1 MKKVFLL
8 LPVIAMLFS
17 CTGNNNNQ
25 DNGGYKPG
33 RDYGDN
39 KTYALFMLN
48 YPRVVDE
55 SANGYQEKY
64 DNALYQKVEIQVG
77 ELIPEPANE
86 PQRAKYEFQGWHK
99 DSAGTDIWNFEMDRA
114 TGSTFLYAK
123 WGVSTAEEYVEP
135 EYIPPE
141 RIITDMNYKVT
152 GILNKPLKSQTEV
165 ELTAG
170 AINRLKEHPTDVKFA
185 VNYERKEDVTLDV
198 ATFDEATMTIHLE
211 VSSGET
217 WNIHVE
223 DVTTSMSVAYASDY
237 YETKAKNYEA
247 KGKDIEN
254 YHVALGGS
262 SSMENWSTST
272 EDMAPIGSFNHGIG
286 GTTVKQWTDQLF
298 ERLIQPYS
306 PKIVVY
312 YVGVNNIINSGQSGT
327 TCGRELKALFDK
339 THKRLPDA
347 HIFYIMINKL
357 PGYPQCQKDFDKAN
371 SMAEEY
377 AAENNYLTCVDAGIG
392 LLKEN
397 GEPHYGYFRPDGLH
411 MSRYGYVIWGG
422 AVKQAIM
429 DYLG

>member
-1 MKKVFLL
+1 MKKLFLL
-8 LPVIAMLFS
+8 LPIVSMLFA
-17 CTGNNNNQ
+17 CNGGGNGG
-25 DNGGYKPG
+25 DDSGYKPG
-33 RDYGDN
+33 REYGDD
-39 KTYALFMLN
+39 KTYALFMYN
-48 YPRVVDE
+48 YPRVTDE

-64 DNALYQKVEIQVG
+64 DNALYLKTEIQVG
-77 ELIPEPANE
+77 ELIAEPETDPE
-86 PQRAKYEFQGWHK
+86 RAKYEFQGWFRETK
-99 DSAGTDIWNFEMDRA
+99 CLNPWNFEMDRA
-114 TGSTFLYAK
+114 VGSTFLYAK
-123 WGVSTAEEYVEP
+123 WGVSEAEDYVEP

-170 AINRLKEHPTDVKFA
+170 AINRLKEHADDVKFA
-185 VNYERKEDVTLDV
+185 VNYERKENVTLDV
-198 ATFDEATMTIHLE
+198 ATYNEATMTIHLE

-217 WNIHVE
+217 WNIHVT
-223 DVTTSMSVAYASDY
+223 DVTSSMSVAYASAY

-272 EDMAPIGSFNHGIG
+272 EDMDPIVSFNHGIG

-327 TCGRELKALFDK
+327 NCGRELKALFDK

-357 PGYPQCQKDFDKAN
+357 PGYPNKQADFDKAN
-371 SMAEEY
+371 SLAEEY
-377 AAENNYLTCVDAGIG
+377 AAENNYLTCVDAGVG

-397 GEPHYGYFRPDGLH
+397 GDPHYGYFRPDGLH
-411 MSRYGYVIWGG
+411 MSRYGYVIWGA